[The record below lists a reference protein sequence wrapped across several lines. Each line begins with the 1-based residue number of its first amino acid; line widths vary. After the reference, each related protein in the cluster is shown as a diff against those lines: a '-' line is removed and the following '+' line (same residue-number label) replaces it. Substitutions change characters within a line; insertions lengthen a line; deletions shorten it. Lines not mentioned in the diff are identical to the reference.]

1 MIPTRNARDYT
12 WRTGGPVLLSTTQ
25 SAIMQTVSAGVPHAF
40 RPAAWNVRS
49 RVERLAVP
57 VLLLVGWEAFS
68 RSGYLPPALLPP
80 PSAVLHALA
89 DWVFGYDGST
99 QDYSGTWLRH
109 AFASTWR
116 VFVGFAIA
124 GSFGVVIG
132 TAIGW
137 SRSAEKSLEPT
148 LQMLRPIPSVSWIPL
163 AIIWFGIADKPA
175 IFLVFLGA
183 FFPILMNTIHGVKTI
198 DRNLIRAG
206 SMMGVTE
213 RQLLW
218 NIVVPAALPS
228 IFAGLRIAIGSAWM
242 LTVTAEMVAV
252 KSGVGYLLWD
262 SYYFL
267 RYDLVIASM
276 VSIGLLG
283 YLSDLAIKSLM
294 NVVLRWQRST
304 TVQGREG

>member
-1 MIPTRNARDYT
+1 
-12 WRTGGPVLLSTTQ
+12 
-25 SAIMQTVSAGVPHAF
+25 MQTATASLPAPLF
-40 RPAAWNVRS
+40 RSLGLRS
-49 RVERLAVP
+49 KAERLTVP
-57 VLLLVGWEAFS
+57 VLLLVGWEIFS

-80 PSAVLHALA
+80 PSAVLHALS
-89 DWVFGYDGST
+89 DWIVGWDEST
-99 QDYSGTWLRH
+99 QNYSGTWLRD
-109 AFASTWR
+109 AFSSTWR
-116 VFVGFAIA
+116 VSVGFSIA
-124 GSFGVVIG
+124 ALAGIGIG

-137 SRSAEKSLEPT
+137 SRFVEKTIEPT
-148 LQMLRPIPSVSWIPL
+148 LQMLRPIPPVSWIPL

-206 SMMGVTE
+206 AMMGATE

-228 IFAGLRIAIGSAWM
+228 IFAGLRIAVGSAWM

-252 KSGVGYLLWD
+252 KSGVGYVLWD

-267 RYDLVIASM
+267 RYDIVIAAM

-283 YLSDLAIKSLM
+283 YLSDYAIKSLM
-294 NVVLRWQRST
+294 NSVLRWQRAT